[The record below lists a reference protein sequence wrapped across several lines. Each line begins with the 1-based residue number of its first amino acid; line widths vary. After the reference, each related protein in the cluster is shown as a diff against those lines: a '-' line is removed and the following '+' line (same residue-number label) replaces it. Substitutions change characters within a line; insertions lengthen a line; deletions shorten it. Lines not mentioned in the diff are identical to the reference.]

1 MNISS
6 THVLGHG
13 LREFNDKLNDVLRR
27 ISDANASAEVHPFH
41 IDKNGWYQTIVIIR
55 REVL

>member
-1 MNISS
+1 MEFSS
-6 THVLGHG
+6 TYVLGKG

-27 ISDANASAEVHPFH
+27 VSDAEASAEVHPFH

-55 REVL
+55 REVI